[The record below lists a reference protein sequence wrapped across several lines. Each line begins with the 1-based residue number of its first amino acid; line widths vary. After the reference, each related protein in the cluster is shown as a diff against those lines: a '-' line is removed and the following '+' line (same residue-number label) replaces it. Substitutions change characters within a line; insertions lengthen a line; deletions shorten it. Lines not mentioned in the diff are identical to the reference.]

1 MLKQYL
7 SAEFTAL
14 PTRVAMKLRLATC
27 LSSDSMSASSGAL
40 NPSNDTWSR
49 ITSTHL

>member
-14 PTRVAMKLRLATC
+14 PTRGDMKLRLATC
-27 LSSDSMSASSGAL
+27 LRSDSMSGSSGAL
-40 NPSNDTWSR
+40 KPSKDTWSR